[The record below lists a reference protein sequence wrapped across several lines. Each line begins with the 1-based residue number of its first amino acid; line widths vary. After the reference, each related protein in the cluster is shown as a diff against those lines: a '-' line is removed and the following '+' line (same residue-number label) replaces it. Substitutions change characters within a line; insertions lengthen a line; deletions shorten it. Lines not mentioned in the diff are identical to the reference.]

1 MIIRKYL
8 RMKLKKKTDE
18 IKKKKREKLKKK
30 LN

>member
-1 MIIRKYL
+1 MIIRKCL

-18 IKKKKREKLKKK
+18 IKKKRREKLKKK